1 MFNWTVMDIDTLL
14 VRNYY
19 RPSLFCSGEIKDPF
33 TKFRQLRRR
42 STVTSTAPLKAADGS
57 LLSSQLSVVTRWK
70 EHFCNLLN
78 CPLHDSP
85 DVLVAEAE
93 AAIPDADIDTHPPTI
108 LETYRA
114 ARRIKAG
121 KAPGACGIYLE
132 YIWRSY
138 GFVGT

>member
-1 MFNWTVMDIDTLL
+1 MPAETEK
-14 VRNYY
+14 Y
-19 RPSLFCSGEIKDPF
+19 SA
-33 TKFRQLRRR
+33 
-42 STVTSTAPLKAADGS
+42 VTPLKAADVS
-57 LLSSQLSVVTRWK
+57 LLSDWVSVVSRLK
-70 EHFCNLLN
+70 QHFCNLVN
-78 CPLHDSP
+78 RPLHDPP

-93 AAIPDADIDTHPPTI
+93 AAIPDTDIDTCPPTI
-108 LETYRA
+108 LQTYRA